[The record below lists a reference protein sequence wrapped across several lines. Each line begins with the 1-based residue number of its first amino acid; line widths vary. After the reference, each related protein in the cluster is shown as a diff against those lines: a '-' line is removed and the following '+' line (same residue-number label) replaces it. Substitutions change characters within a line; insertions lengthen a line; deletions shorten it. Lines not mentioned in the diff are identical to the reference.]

1 MRRPSDVYSDPYRE
15 IAMRGPKLSDERGI
29 ALAVAIF
36 ALVIIG
42 ALVGGT
48 FFAGKL
54 EQRGGL
60 NSAFAAEAFEA
71 AEAGVQTTIVAW
83 DPAVAGAG
91 AVGADVALGTTV
103 LGGTASYTVTA
114 TKLNDA
120 VYLVRSEGRR
130 NGPGGVLAR
139 RLIGTLVRTHA
150 TDVDIQAAVTGRG
163 TIRVGGN
170 ATVDGNDHIPAAPAN
185 WGGVCPATGPAV
197 GGVRTDQ
204 NVVLNG
210 GPDVFGNPALDEHDA
225 GVTDSIFTTP
235 FNALVP
241 MADVVITNGNPAAT
255 GPSTTGAPLRC
266 NKANSLNWGEPWY
279 PASPASASV
288 CQSWFPIIYRPGD
301 LKLQGGRGQGIL
313 LVDGDLDMSGGVEF
327 FGIVI
332 VNGRLKTTGNGNKIN
347 GAVMA
352 RNVDLDDNFIGGTPV
367 VNYSSCA
374 ISRALQASA
383 VVIPLNS
390 RAWAQL
396 Y

>member
-1 MRRPSDVYSDPYRE
+1 
-15 IAMRGPKLSDERGI
+15 MRGPKLSDERGI

-71 AEAGVQTTIVAW
+71 AEAGVQTAIVNW
-83 DPAVAGAG
+83 DPAVGGAG
-91 AVGADVALGTTV
+91 AIGADVALGTTSI
-103 LGGTASYTVTA
+103 GGTASYTVTA

-120 VYLVRSEGRR
+120 VYLVRSEGQR

-150 TDVDIQAAVTGRG
+150 TDIDIQAAVTGRG
-163 TIRVGGN
+163 EITVGGN
-170 ATVDGNDHIPAAPAN
+170 ATVDGNDHIPGAPAN
-185 WGGVCPATGPAV
+185 WGGVCPSAGAPVTGI
-197 GGVRTDQ
+197 RTDQ
-204 NVVLNG
+204 HVTENG
-210 GPDVFGNPALDEHDA
+210 NPDIFGNPQTRENDA
-225 GVTDSIFTTP
+225 TVTDSIFSTP
-235 FNALVP
+235 FDALVP
-241 MADVVITNGNPAAT
+241 MADVIITSVNPAAT
-255 GPSTTGAPLRC
+255 GPSTTGLPLRC

-288 CQSWFPIIYRPGD
+288 CQNWFPIIYRPGN

-313 LVDGDLDMSGGVEF
+313 LVDGDLELSGGVEF

-332 VNGRLKTTGNGNKIN
+332 VSGRLKTTGNGNKIN

-352 RNVDLDDNFIGGTPV
+352 RNVDLDDNFIGGTPT
-367 VNYSSCA
+367 VNYSTCA
-374 ISRALQASA
+374 ITRALQASA

>member
-1 MRRPSDVYSDPYRE
+1 
-15 IAMRGPKLSDERGI
+15 MRGPKLSDERGI

-71 AEAGVQTTIVAW
+71 AEAGVQTAIVNW
-83 DPAVAGAG
+83 DPTVGGAG
-91 AVGADVALGTTV
+91 AVGADVALGTAT
-103 LGGTASYTVTA
+103 LGASASASYTVTS

-120 VYLVRSEGRR
+120 VYLLRSEGQRT
-130 NGPGGVLAR
+130 GPGGVLAR

-150 TDVDIQAAVTGRG
+150 TDIDIQAAVTGRG
-163 TIRVGGN
+163 QIDVGGN
-170 ATVDGNDHIPAAPAN
+170 ATVDGNDNVPGAPAN
-185 WGGVCPATGPAV
+185 WGGVCPAAGDPVA
-197 GGVRTDQ
+197 GIRTDQ
-204 NVVLNG
+204 
-210 GPDVFGNPALDEHDA
+210 DVSVSGTPAISGDPPTREYDTA
-225 GVTDSIFTTP
+225 VTDSIFATP
-235 FNALVP
+235 FDALVP
-241 MADVVITNGNPAAT
+241 MADVIITVPNPVAT
-255 GPSTTGAPLRC
+255 APATTGLPLRC
-266 NKANSLNWGEPWY
+266 DRTNTLNWGEPWY
-279 PASPASASV
+279 PAVPLSASV
-288 CQSWFPIIYRPGD
+288 CQNWLPIIYRPGN

-313 LVDGDLDMSGGVEF
+313 LVDGDLELAGGVEF
-327 FGIVI
+327 FGIVL
-332 VNGRLKTTGNGNKIN
+332 VKGRLRTTGNGNKIN

-352 RNVDLDDNFIGGTPV
+352 RNVDLDDNFIGGTPT
-367 VNYSSCA
+367 VNFSTCA
-374 ISRALQASA
+374 INRALQASA